1 MRREEETGRPPME
14 AIQSAWHQYLT
25 TLVRSCSGSSRT
37 YRPGEE
43 LDNTKNTAGCSLVA
57 APGIVGVLLV
67 FFTLKCI
74 LCPSKQRQLYAGS
87 EDAPELEEIVSSGGG
102 RPGRRVDSYAVR
114 HGRLTVG
121 SSGGGGSCSKGG
133 GGSSGSGSGSSRSA
147 PRPKKGGK
155 VRAAECE
162 PVLSTWRH

>member
-1 MRREEETGRPPME
+1 MRREEETRRAPME
-14 AIQSAWHQYLT
+14 AIQLAWHQYLT

-37 YRPGEE
+37 YRPDEE

-102 RPGRRVDSYAVR
+102 CPGRRVDSYAVR

-121 SSGGGGSCSKGG
+121 SSGGGGSSSKGG

-147 PRPKKGGK
+147 PRPTKGGK